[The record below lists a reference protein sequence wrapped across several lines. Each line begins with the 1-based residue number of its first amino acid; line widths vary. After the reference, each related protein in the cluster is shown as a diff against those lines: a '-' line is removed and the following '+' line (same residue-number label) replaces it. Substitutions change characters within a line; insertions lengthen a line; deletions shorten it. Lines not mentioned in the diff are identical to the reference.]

1 MITVF
6 DENQYYKL
14 GLKDLLDTYISPDNP
29 FTNTLPGGRK
39 NIVLVSTDNTAPSP
53 RFCIDERFSYN
64 SSDTLYFTIRDKK
77 TRRLGHSC
85 TRESGVIYRNS
96 SNEQTLS
103 LIMQAMHEKQKTKKS
118 SNGNKCYRCFPLA
131 LSAQEKNILQLLY
144 NGLSMKTI
152 SSILNI
158 NRRKLNMC
166 KTKAMRKL
174 NFSTNT
180 ELAYWLRNDV
190 FCNLSDLR

>member
-29 FTNTLPGGRK
+29 FINTLPGGRK
-39 NIVLVSTDNTAPSP
+39 SIVLVSTDNTAPSP
-53 RFCIDERFSYN
+53 RFCIDERFICN
-64 SSDTLYFTIRDKK
+64 SSDTLYFSIRDKK
-77 TRRLGHSC
+77 TRHQGLSC

-103 LIMQAMHEKQKTKKS
+103 LIMQAMHEKQTNK
-118 SNGNKCYRCFPLA
+118 NKCYRCFPLA
-131 LSAQEKNILQLLY
+131 LSTQEKNLLQLLY

-158 NRRKLNMC
+158 NRRKLNLY
-166 KTKAMRKL
+166 KKKAMRKL
-174 NFSTNT
+174 SFSTNT

-190 FCNLSDLR
+190 IFNLPDLR